1 MFLLGLNIITQSL
14 VYNIYIIWEIY
25 QNTTYLIYCQ
35 RKCLFLVATQWLKN
49 PHPEF
54 DGKALS
60 DLMKEGEIK
69 AVYAQL
75 EADINAKK
83 KNG

>member
-1 MFLLGLNIITQSL
+1 MGNLSKYDVLNLLS
-14 VYNIYIIWEIY
+14 
-25 QNTTYLIYCQ
+25 
-35 RKCLFLVATQWLKN
+35 KKMPFFAATQWLKN

-54 DGKALS
+54 DGKAPS
-60 DLMKEGEIK
+60 DLMKQGEIK

-83 KNG
+83 KHG

>member
-1 MFLLGLNIITQSL
+1 MPF
-14 VYNIYIIWEIY
+14 
-25 QNTTYLIYCQ
+25 
-35 RKCLFLVATQWLKN
+35 FAATQWLKN

-54 DGKALS
+54 DGKAPS

-75 EADINAKK
+75 EADIKAKK